1 MFRNLPAPF
10 LFITSGFNVIG
21 ILESE
26 DELVLSSAVLVAKKA
41 DQKWRNTEHWIS
53 AVIKSPSEGLVE
65 LSPIGNV
72 DMTQTECMVIRCERT
87 WEVALKRA
95 NGQTTTE
102 VERLDI
108 TNIKDFKKTVPSS

>member
-10 LFITSGFNVIG
+10 LFLTSAHNVVG
-21 ILESE
+21 ILENE
-26 DELVLSSAVLVAKKA
+26 DELILHNAVLVAKKA

-53 AVIKSPSEGLVE
+53 AMLKAPGEGLVE
-65 LSPIGNV
+65 LSPIGDV
-72 DMTQTECMVIRCERT
+72 DMTQTECMVLRCDRI

-102 VERLDI
+102 IERLDI